1 MENDRYARYGA
12 ASGIVAVILIMV
24 GFGVGFSDLPDL
36 DSAADDWLTFVKDD
50 QSQIQFGAT
59 LVTLGIFF
67 MIWFLGTLRSALRV
81 AEGGTGRLSSIAYG
95 GGLVA
100 LAMLGLTATAAEAA
114 AFRTD
119 ASADTIRGLFDLST
133 VSGGPAV
140 GGLTAFFAATAIVG
154 YRHLPFPAPVAGFA
168 ALAAVCQPLALG
180 AGICDS
186 GAFSGE
192 GVLGLYVP
200 VATFA
205 IATLAL
211 SIALVRQGGVAARTT
226 Q

>member
-12 ASGIVAVILIMV
+12 ASGVVATILIMV
-24 GFGVGFSDLPDL
+24 GFGVGASGIPDL
-36 DSAADDWLTFVKDD
+36 DAVADEWLSWVTDN

-59 LVTLGIFF
+59 LAALGIFF
-67 MIWFLGTLRSALRV
+67 FIWFLGSLRSALRV

-100 LAMLGLTATAAEAA
+100 AASLVFTLTAFEAS

-119 ASADTIRGLFDLST
+119 ASPDVVRGLFDLST
-133 VSGGPAV
+133 VSAAPAFAGV
-140 GGLTAFFAATAIVG
+140 TALFAATAIVG
-154 YRHLPFPAPVAGFA
+154 YRHRPFAAPVAGFA
-168 ALAAVCQPLALG
+168 ALAAVAQPLALG
-180 AGICDS
+180 AGATDH

-192 GVLGLYVP
+192 GVLGLYLP
-200 VATFA
+200 IITFA
-205 IATLAL
+205 IATITVSVAL
-211 SIALVRQGGVAARTT
+211 TRQAGSPAAT